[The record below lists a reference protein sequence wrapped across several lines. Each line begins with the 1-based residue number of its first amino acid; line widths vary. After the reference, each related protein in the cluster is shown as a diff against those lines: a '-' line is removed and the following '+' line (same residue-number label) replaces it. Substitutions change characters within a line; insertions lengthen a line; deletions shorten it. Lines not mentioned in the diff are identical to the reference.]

1 MNKSEIRKKIFQL
14 RKKKYDEN
22 LSINFN
28 KFIKLLKKRDI
39 KKKII
44 GGYYPYN
51 YEIDILD
58 VLKKLEKRK
67 YLVSLPRIT
76 KNNKMDFF
84 KWSSNDPLFINN
96 YGIPEP
102 ISKKKIYPN
111 ILLIPLVAF
120 DHNLNRRGYG
130 GGFYDRYLS
139 RIEHDYKVIKIGIG
153 FSFQK
158 IKKIPTNKYD
168 KKLDFVITEKNF
180 IR

>member
-14 RKKKYDEN
+14 RKKNYSKN
-22 LSINFN
+22 LSINSNNF
-28 KFIKLLKKRDI
+28 FELLKKKDI

-58 VLKKLEKRK
+58 VLKRLEKKK
-67 YLVSLPRIT
+67 YLVSLPRIS

-84 KWSSNDPLFINN
+84 KWSFNDPLFINN

-102 ISKKKIYPN
+102 ISKKKVYPN
-111 ILLIPLVAF
+111 ILLIPLVGF
-120 DHNLNRRGYG
+120 DHNLNRLGYG
-130 GGFYDRYLS
+130 GGFYDRYIS
-139 RIEHDYKVIKIGIG
+139 RIEDDYKVIKIGVG

-158 IKKIPTNKYD
+158 IKKLPTNKYD

-180 IR
+180 I

>member
-14 RKKKYDEN
+14 RKKNYSKN
-22 LSINFN
+22 LSINSNRFIELLN
-28 KFIKLLKKRDI
+28 KKDI

-51 YEIDILD
+51 YEIDILNI
-58 VLKKLEKRK
+58 LKRLEKK
-67 YLVSLPRIT
+67 NFLVSLPRIS

-84 KWSSNDPLFINN
+84 QWSFKDPLLINN

-102 ISKKKIYPN
+102 ISKKKVYPN
-111 ILLIPLVAF
+111 ILLIPLVGF
-120 DHNLNRRGYG
+120 DYNLNRLGYG
-130 GGFYDRYLS
+130 GGFYDRYIS

-158 IKKIPTNKYD
+158 IKKLPTNKYD

-180 IR
+180 I

>member
-14 RKKKYDEN
+14 RKKNYSKN
-22 LSINFN
+22 LSINSN
-28 KFIKLLKKRDI
+28 RFIKLLKKKDI

-51 YEIDILD
+51 YEFDILD
-58 VLKKLEKRK
+58 VLKRLEKKK
-67 YLVSLPRIT
+67 YLVSLPRIG
-76 KNNKMDFF
+76 KNNKMNFF
-84 KWSSNDPLFINN
+84 QWSFNDPLLINS

-102 ISKKKIYPN
+102 ISKKKVYPN

-120 DHNLNRRGYG
+120 DHDLNRLGYG
-130 GGFYDRYLS
+130 GGYYDRYIS
-139 RIEHDYKVIKIGIG
+139 RIEHDYKIIKIGIG

-158 IKKIPTNKYD
+158 IKKLPTNRYD

-180 IR
+180 V